1 MIADLSSISQIYIAC
16 GQTDL
21 RKSIDGLAAI
31 VQQNFKMNPF
41 QNALFLF
48 SGHKRDRFK
57 ALLWEGD
64 GFVLLYKRLES
75 GRLQWPA
82 SPEAVRLLSAQEFR
96 WLMEGL
102 SIHQPKAVKSIT
114 VQDCI

>member
-41 QNALFLF
+41 QNALFSFCRNPVYGIL
-48 SGHKRDRFK
+48 
-57 ALLWEGD
+57 
-64 GFVLLYKRLES
+64 VLYY
-75 GRLQWPA
+75 
-82 SPEAVRLLSAQEFR
+82 F
-96 WLMEGL
+96 
-102 SIHQPKAVKSIT
+102 
-114 VQDCI
+114 